1 MNIVKGKIF
10 FNRIVTGF
18 AFNLGGQLLGSWL
31 DSDYFNAIFCT
42 IGWFY
47 IIDGIMGLRH
57 VMRNPFP
64 KGYRALLSFY
74 MLLVFIMII
83 RGYMIDYQYPWVS
96 TVGMIN
102 AHLFVPTYIWCYF
115 MPVIAFI
122 PSEYYSFDKLIRYSI
137 VASLLYIVVSGF
149 NFQTIMLESANA
161 AISMRMEDETGILKL
176 MELGV
181 AFAFI
186 VLCEKYVSKK
196 TLIIN
201 IICLVFAL
209 SIAVLCAR
217 RGVIVII
224 LSYFIIFTWS
234 RLNTG
239 KLTTIVGFV
248 IAAIALLVVFRN
260 AFSNSHIFDFLMERG
275 VEDTREGVDAALYD
289 QMNTWE
295 MIFGK
300 GLNGRYYYPMG
311 GLTEE
316 LFKGW
321 RYSIETGFNNLV
333 LKGGY
338 ALAITYVLLL
348 LIPGFKGVFKS
359 NNSLCKVGGAY
370 ILLSVAELYPFGIL
384 SFNIKFLI
392 IWMCIVLCMSPKTR
406 QLSDT
411 EIYDRY
417 FKSYSKIRR

>member
-1 MNIVKGKIF
+1 
-10 FNRIVTGF
+10 
-18 AFNLGGQLLGSWL
+18 
-31 DSDYFNAIFCT
+31 
-42 IGWFY
+42 
-47 IIDGIMGLRH
+47 
-57 VMRNPFP
+57 
-64 KGYRALLSFY
+64 
-74 MLLVFIMII
+74 
-83 RGYMIDYQYPWVS
+83 
-96 TVGMIN
+96 
-102 AHLFVPTYIWCYF
+102 
-115 MPVIAFI
+115 
-122 PSEYYSFDKLIRYSI
+122 
-137 VASLLYIVVSGF
+137 
-149 NFQTIMLESANA
+149 MLESAYA

-176 MELGV
+176 MELGL

-224 LSYFIIFTWS
+224 LSYFIIFIWS

-260 AFSNSHIFDFLMERG
+260 AFSDSHIFDFLMERG
-275 VEDTREGVDAALYD
+275 VKDTREGVDVALYD

-321 RYSIETGFNNLV
+321 RYGIETGFNNLV

-417 FKSYSKIRR
+417 FKSFSKIRR